1 MKIYILTIITFFL
14 YSCGGGGEVGKI
26 LRNEKT
32 NTTDEFLVKKKEP
45 LILPP
50 DFKEIPKPGSI
61 KDSTVEDE
69 DQKIK
74 KIIKVP
80 VQNEREKSSSTE
92 ESIIDRIRS
101 E

>member
-1 MKIYILTIITFFL
+1 MKTHIIIVILFFL
-14 YSCGGGGEVGKI
+14 LSCSGGGEVGKI

-50 DFKEIPKPGSI
+50 DFKEIPQPGSI
-61 KDSTVEDE
+61 KDTRAENE
-69 DQKIK
+69 EQKIK

-80 VQNEREKSSSTE
+80 VQDESDGSSSTE
-92 ESIIDRIRS
+92 ESIIDRIRR

>member
-1 MKIYILTIITFFL
+1 MKTHIIIVILFFL
-14 YSCGGGGEVGKI
+14 LSCSGGGEVGKI

-50 DFKEIPKPGSI
+50 DFKEIPQPGSI
-61 KDSTVEDE
+61 KDTRAENE
-69 DQKIK
+69 EQKIK

-80 VQNEREKSSSTE
+80 VQDESDGSSSTE

>member
-14 YSCGGGGEVGKI
+14 YSCGGSEVGKI

-50 DFKEIPKPGSI
+50 DFKEIPEPGSI

-80 VQNEREKSSSTE
+80 VQNDREKSSSTE

>member
-1 MKIYILTIITFFL
+1 M
-14 YSCGGGGEVGKI
+14 
-26 LRNEKT
+26 
-32 NTTDEFLVKKKEP
+32 VKKKEP

-50 DFKEIPKPGSI
+50 DFKEIPQPGSI

>member
-14 YSCGGGGEVGKI
+14 YSCGGGEVGKI

>member
-14 YSCGGGGEVGKI
+14 YSCGGSEVGKI

>member
-1 MKIYILTIITFFL
+1 MRTHIIIVILFFL
-14 YSCGGGGEVGKI
+14 LSCSGGGEVGKI

-50 DFKEIPKPGSI
+50 DFKEIPQPGSI
-61 KDSTVEDE
+61 KDTRAENE
-69 DQKIK
+69 EQKIK

-80 VQNEREKSSSTE
+80 VQDESDGSSSTE
-92 ESIIDRIRS
+92 ESIIDRIRR

>member
-14 YSCGGGGEVGKI
+14 YSCGGGSEVGKI
-26 LRNEKT
+26 LRNEKI

-50 DFKEIPKPGSI
+50 DFKDIPQPGSI
-61 KDSTVEDE
+61 KDSTDEDE

-80 VQNEREKSSSTE
+80 VQDERDKSSSTE

>member
-1 MKIYILTIITFFL
+1 MKIYILIIITFFL
-14 YSCGGGGEVGKI
+14 YSCGGSEVGKI

-50 DFKEIPKPGSI
+50 DFKEIPEPGSI

-80 VQNEREKSSSTE
+80 VQNDREKSSSTE
-92 ESIIDRIRS
+92 ESIIDRIRR

>member
-14 YSCGGGGEVGKI
+14 YSCGGSEVGKI

-50 DFKEIPKPGSI
+50 DFKEIPEPGSI

>member
-1 MKIYILTIITFFL
+1 MKTHIIIVILFFL
-14 YSCGGGGEVGKI
+14 LSCSGGGEVGKI

-50 DFKEIPKPGSI
+50 DFKEIPQPGSI
-61 KDSTVEDE
+61 KDTRAENE
-69 DQKIK
+69 EQKIK

-80 VQNEREKSSSTE
+80 VQDESDRSSSTE
-92 ESIIDRIRS
+92 ESIIDRIRR